1 MMALSIMTFSITVQ
15 SRATLNFT
23 TFNIEIRKC
32 DTQENDTHY
41 NDIQQND
48 THYNDIQQ
56 NDTHLNEN
64 DLNLNDIQN
73 YDNQHN
79 NIQHYNECQQ

>member
-1 MMALSIMTFSITVQ
+1 MMTLSLITFCIMIQSI
-15 SRATLNFT
+15 ATLSFT
-23 TFNIEIRKC
+23 TFNIAIRKC
-32 DTQENDTHY
+32 DIQQNDTHY

-56 NDTHLNEN
+56 NDTHLN
-64 DLNLNDIQN
+64 DIQN

-79 NIQHYNECQQ
+79 NIQH